1 MDIFANGLA
10 LYDQLEIKECL
21 FFPRKMFLFDNTK
34 DSGGFYQ
41 AIEVEEDLSITCR
54 FYPAH
59 HEGPN
64 ILYFHGNGEIASD
77 YDDLAPEYTERG
89 MNLFVTDYRGYGMS
103 QGIPSC
109 GAMIRD
115 AHPIFRGW
123 KGFLQQQKYTGKL
136 FVMGRSLGSAPAIEL
151 AFRYGTE
158 LKGMIIESGFSSAR
172 QQVQRI
178 GMARILKDDP
188 HPVGFGNDLKIKEI
202 TLPTLIIHGEA
213 DNIIP
218 AEEGRELY
226 KLSPAAKKEHLF
238 IPYAGHNDLLYMALD
253 DYMTAIKTF
262 TERV

>member
-1 MDIFANGLA
+1 MDIFAKGLA
-10 LYDQLEIKECL
+10 LYDQPEIWERL
-21 FFPRKMFLFDNTK
+21 FFPRKMFPFDNTK
-34 DSGGFYQ
+34 DPGGFYQ
-41 AIEVEEDLSITCR
+41 AIEVEKGLSITCR

-59 HEGPN
+59 HEASN

-77 YDDLAPEYTERG
+77 YDDLACEYTERG

-109 GAMIRD
+109 DAMICD
-115 AHPIFRGW
+115 AHPLFHGW
-123 KGFLQQQKYTGKL
+123 KDFLQQQKYTGKL

-151 AFRYGTE
+151 AFRYGNE

-178 GMARILKDDP
+178 GMSRILKDDP

-202 TLPTLIIHGEA
+202 TMPTLIIHGEA

-226 KLSPAAKKEHLF
+226 KLSPAARKEHLF
-238 IPYAGHNDLLYMALD
+238 IPYAGHNDLLYMAMD

-262 TERV
+262 TEGV